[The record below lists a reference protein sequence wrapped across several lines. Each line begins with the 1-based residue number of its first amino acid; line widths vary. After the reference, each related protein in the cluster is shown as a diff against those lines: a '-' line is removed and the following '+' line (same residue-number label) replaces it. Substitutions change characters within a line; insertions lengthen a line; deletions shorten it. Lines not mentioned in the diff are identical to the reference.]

1 MNVYIIYT
9 HPLTGSFNAA
19 IRDRLIQGLR
29 EAGHEVE
36 LSDLYAEGFQ
46 PILTGS
52 ELEQLARGEIPP
64 DILRYQEK
72 IRRAEALVFIYPIWW
87 FGQPAMLKG
96 WLDRVLS
103 KGFAYD
109 MTPNGPMPR
118 LKIKKALI
126 LNTAGGMEPMYQGLG
141 FTEAMKKVMDNGTLN
156 FCGIPR
162 VSHLIFHNVLN
173 ADDATRKGYLDEV
186 YRLGREF

>member
-87 FGQPAMLKG
+87 SGLPARLKG
-96 WLDRVLS
+96 WLDRGPS
-103 KGFAYD
+103 KGFAYAL
-109 MTPNGPMPR
+109 TPNGPMPR
-118 LKIKKALI
+118 LNIKKAL
-126 LNTAGGMEPMYQGLG
+126 LLHT
-141 FTEAMKKVMDNGTLN
+141 
-156 FCGIPR
+156 
-162 VSHLIFHNVLN
+162 
-173 ADDATRKGYLDEV
+173 
-186 YRLGREF
+186 